1 MKVLIVDDDKDLL
14 DVMTYALR
22 RDGYDVLG
30 AADGLQ
36 ALDRM
41 QSELPDIV
49 ILDIR
54 LPQLDGFEVCR
65 RIRHMSEVPIIMLT
79 ARTEESD
86 ILRGLQLGA
95 DDYITKPFSLKQLA
109 ARIETIMRRCR
120 VDQLRRAASEVRAGK
135 IVLHLQSYEAICDG
149 VAVQL
154 TPLEFRIL
162 YLLAMNEGQIIPY
175 PRLVDYAWGYEGGDA
190 SLLKTH
196 ICHIRRKLRL
206 PLDGEGAIRSLPTVG
221 YSLVK
226 WRSESDV
233 IGVAGSPGARHVGL
247 GIRRWAR
254 LGFSRPFESGT
265 SPSLADPRG
274 ATPLVTAWGS
284 AGRSGGRGLHDGSSL
299 VVHRRAAP
307 AHRRLSHVAHRV
319 VYILLQWM

>member
-1 MKVLIVDDDKDLL
+1 MKVLVVDDDKDLL

-22 RDGYDVLG
+22 REGYDVLG

-36 ALDRM
+36 ALDRLRAD
-41 QSELPDIV
+41 LPDIV
-49 ILDIR
+49 ILDVR
-54 LPQLDGFEVCR
+54 LPQLNGFEVCR
-65 RIRHMSEVPIIMLT
+65 RIRHISEVPIIMLT
-79 ARTEESD
+79 GRTEEPD
-86 ILRGLQLGA
+86 VLRGLQLGA

-120 VDQLRRAASEVRAGK
+120 SDQYRRSASEVRAGNL
-135 IVLHLQSYEAICDG
+135 VMRLQSYEVLCDG
-149 VAVQL
+149 VSVQL

-175 PRLVDYAWGYEGGDA
+175 ARLVDYAWGYEGGDA

-226 WRSESDV
+226 RRAEPAANRSTGFGDPRQDELD
-233 IGVAGSPGARHVGL
+233 G
-247 GIRRWAR
+247 R
-254 LGFSRPFESGT
+254 LGDSA
-265 SPSLADPRG
+265 LH
-274 ATPLVTAWGS
+274 LTA
-284 AGRSGGRGLHDGSSL
+284 
-299 VVHRRAAP
+299 V
-307 AHRRLSHVAHRV
+307 
-319 VYILLQWM
+319 

>member
-1 MKVLIVDDDKDLL
+1 MKVLIVDDDTDLL

-22 RDGYDVLG
+22 RDGYEVLG

-36 ALDRM
+36 ALDRVR
-41 QSELPDIV
+41 SELPDIV

-54 LPQLDGFEVCR
+54 LSPLDGFEVCR

-79 ARTEESD
+79 ARTEEAD

-120 VDQLRRAASEVRAGK
+120 ADQHRRAASEVRAGNL
-135 IVLHLQSYEAICDG
+135 VLRLQSYEAICDG
-149 VAVQL
+149 IAVQL

-162 YLLAMNEGQIIPY
+162 YMLAMNEGQIIPY
-175 PRLVDYAWGYEGGDA
+175 ARLVDYAWGYEGGDA

-196 ICHIRRKLRL
+196 ICHIRRKLHL
-206 PLDGEGAIRSLPTVG
+206 PIEGEGAIRSLPTVG

-226 WRSESDV
+226 RRAEPGV
-233 IGVAGSPGARHVGL
+233 IEVASSLGPRHVDHGDQAVEARH
-247 GIRRWAR
+247 
-254 LGFSRPFESGT
+254 
-265 SPSLADPRG
+265 LA
-274 ATPLVTAWGS
+274 AV
-284 AGRSGGRGLHDGSSL
+284 
-299 VVHRRAAP
+299 
-307 AHRRLSHVAHRV
+307 
-319 VYILLQWM
+319 